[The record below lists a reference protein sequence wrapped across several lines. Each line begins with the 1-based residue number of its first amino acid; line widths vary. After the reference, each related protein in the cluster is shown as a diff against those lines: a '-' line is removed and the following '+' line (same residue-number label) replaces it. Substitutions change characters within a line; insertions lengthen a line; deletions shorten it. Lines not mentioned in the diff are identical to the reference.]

1 MSFTTYLRVQMKTQ
15 GWIEVSLKHH
25 PECDIF
31 NKAEFP
37 GEDEVWQLYH
47 AFQ

>member
-15 GWIEVSLKHH
+15 GWIEVSLKQH